1 MAGRS
6 QEKTG
11 QKTVQQLNDVKSL
24 SFLLNPLRYNVSC
37 PSLLQIIQAMMERL
51 PPYQYFIAFPQLI
64 SRICH
69 PNSDVFAKLEV
80 CTFYKYYN
88 KLKWLL
94 FLQAIILKLL
104 QHYPQQCL
112 WMMIAVNKVNSVV

>member
-1 MAGRS
+1 MTGRS

-11 QKTVQQLNDVKSL
+11 QKTVQQLNDVKRPSV
-24 SFLLNPLRYNVSC
+24 LLNPFRFSL
-37 PSLLQIIQAMMERL
+37 SLLQIIQAMMERL

-80 CTFYKYYN
+80 CISIYSRRHQCN
-88 KLKWLL
+88 LWLL
-94 FLQAIILKLL
+94 MYRQ
-104 QHYPQQCL
+104 
-112 WMMIAVNKVNSVV
+112 